1 MANPLT
7 AFQIIIGTRNT
18 TGVPSGVFGSNMT
31 QILYGVLKSPNYK
44 FDGFTITDGKG
55 YWTPDAGATE
65 FWEECKVVTIFI
77 DETKQGHKFRGL
89 INQLIQNLGQA
100 AVGVAKLGG
109 AGIAYGNR
117 TPTGAVNIFDPFGL

>member
-1 MANPLT
+1 MPNPLT
-7 AFQIIIGTRNT
+7 AYQIYVGTRNT
-18 TGVPSGVFGSNMT
+18 TGVPSGVFGANMT
-31 QILYGVLKSPNYK
+31 QTLFDVLKSPNYE

-55 YWTPDAGATE
+55 YWTPDSGATE

-77 DETKQGHKFRGL
+77 DETNQGHKFRGL

-100 AVGVAKLGG
+100 AVGVVRLGS

-117 TPTGAVNIFDPFGL
+117 TPTGTVSIFDPFGL